1 MFSITIGTATGE
13 LILMTFLAALIETMS
28 SVYCLSTDTG
38 SMTAPENVAVRNNG
52 GESKDFD
59 TQEDLKLLQ
68 FESTSLNKV
77 WNWFGTDPGGYFGV
91 TVVISREP
99 IRELECVWW
108 IRDVKWTACRW
119 VVHLDNVWIT
129 LSANYHTLDLW
140 KRTLSSSNLYWSIT
154 RN

>member
-77 WNWFGTDPGGYFGV
+77 
-91 TVVISREP
+91 
-99 IRELECVWW
+99 
-108 IRDVKWTACRW
+108 
-119 VVHLDNVWIT
+119 
-129 LSANYHTLDLW
+129 
-140 KRTLSSSNLYWSIT
+140 
-154 RN
+154 